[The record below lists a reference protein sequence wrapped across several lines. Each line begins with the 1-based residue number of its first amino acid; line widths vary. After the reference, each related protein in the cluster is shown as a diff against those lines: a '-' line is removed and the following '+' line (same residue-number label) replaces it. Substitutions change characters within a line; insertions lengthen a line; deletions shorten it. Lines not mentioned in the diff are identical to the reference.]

1 MKKAVWSGVMAAV
14 GLVLFAGAASAQQTD
29 TKSINVQVNVNARA
43 KLTLGTLGKMRE
55 PVRTRLQ
62 IPRAQNDGSSTLQTL
77 GATAEIARRP
87 DDLCSPPCRR
97 GGTSQ
102 APAHAH

>member
-1 MKKAVWSGVMAAV
+1 MSE
-14 GLVLFAGAASAQQTD
+14 Q
-29 TKSINVQVNVNARA
+29 A

-62 IPRAQNDGSSTLQTL
+62 ISRAQNDGSSTLQTL

-87 DDLCSPPCRR
+87 DDLC
-97 GGTSQ
+97 
-102 APAHAH
+102 